1 MNGAYFVAV
10 LRLGQA
16 GDIYDVNSG
25 NFTLLEGFAMFIAGI
40 VAFKVFFAFF
50 NILSWKY
57 KYYMDDRYKI
67 TRCNLEKEFKKLKKD
82 QVAAESSDDAEDRA
96 YMNS

>member
-40 VAFKVFFAFF
+40 VAFKVFFAFI
-50 NILSWKY
+50 NILS
-57 KYYMDDRYKI
+57 
-67 TRCNLEKEFKKLKKD
+67 
-82 QVAAESSDDAEDRA
+82 
-96 YMNS
+96 